1 MIRGLLALRA
11 VPLNGFRAVRLFL
24 LVVVG
29 TFVLSLVL
37 GLLVELTSSES
48 DHTKHGHTTAGV
60 RK

>member
-1 MIRGLLALRA
+1 MIRSLFAFRA
-11 VPLNGFRAVRLFL
+11 VAPNGFRAVRLFL

-37 GLLVELTSSES
+37 GLLVELASSGS
-48 DHTKHGHTTAGV
+48 DHAKHGHTTAGV